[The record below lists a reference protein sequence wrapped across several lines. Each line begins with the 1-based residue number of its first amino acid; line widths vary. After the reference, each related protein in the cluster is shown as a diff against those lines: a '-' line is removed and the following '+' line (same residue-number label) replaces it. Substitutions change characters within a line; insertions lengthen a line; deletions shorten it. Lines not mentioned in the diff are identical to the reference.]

1 MTNEKILIIEDDP
14 SILRGLRDNFAR
26 AGYAVSGALEGN
38 LGLQLARTERPDL
51 IVLDIMLPGINGW
64 EIVSELRAMELEMP
78 ILIVSAL
85 GREDQIIKG
94 LNLGADDYMTKPFSI
109 HELLARAGSL
119 LRRRRKQFVQV
130 ARLGKCELNR
140 MSKEFRR
147 GGALV
152 ELTPKELGLLEFFL
166 DHPHRAVT
174 RAQILIA
181 VWGADVFITERSVD
195 RVVTLLRQNVED
207 DASRPRF
214 IRTVQKIGYRFEPPE
229 AA

>member
-1 MTNEKILIIEDDP
+1 MTSEKILIIEDDP

-26 AGYAVSGALEGN
+26 AGYTVSGALEGN
-38 LGLQLARTERPDL
+38 LGLQLARSERPDL
-51 IVLDIMLPGINGW
+51 IVLDIMLPGITGW
-64 EIVSELRAMELEMP
+64 EIVSELRAMEMEMP

-94 LNLGADDYMTKPFSI
+94 LNLGADDYVTKPFSI
-109 HELLARAGSL
+109 QELLARAACL
-119 LRRRRKQFVQV
+119 LRRKRRQTVQI
-130 ARLGKCELNR
+130 AKLGRTVLNR
-140 MSKEFRR
+140 TSKEFQRD
-147 GGALV
+147 GKPV

-174 RAQILIA
+174 RSQILIA

-207 DASRPRF
+207 DPIRPRF

-229 AA
+229 